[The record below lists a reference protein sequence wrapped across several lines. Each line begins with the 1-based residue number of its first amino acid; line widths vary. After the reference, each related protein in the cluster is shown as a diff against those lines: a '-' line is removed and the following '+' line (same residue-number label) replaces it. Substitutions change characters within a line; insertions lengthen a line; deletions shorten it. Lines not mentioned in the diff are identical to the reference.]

1 MSMIYSK
8 IHILS
13 CDICEKSDIMIC
25 QGEPHW
31 LKDLVPIP
39 LAVRHGVA
47 LESGGRAGR
56 AKALRMPVGS
66 RCSWMLPGPLEQYGG
81 FVAAPLPGD
90 LQHRASVAIP
100 HRPGECG
107 SSLDGF

>member
-1 MSMIYSK
+1 MSNFGSHSYGFPLCFK
-8 IHILS
+8 LL
-13 CDICEKSDIMIC
+13 ICEKSDIMIC

-39 LAVRHGVA
+39 LAVRNGVA

-90 LQHRASVAIP
+90 LQHRASVEP
-100 HRPGECG
+100 RRHRRN
-107 SSLDGF
+107 